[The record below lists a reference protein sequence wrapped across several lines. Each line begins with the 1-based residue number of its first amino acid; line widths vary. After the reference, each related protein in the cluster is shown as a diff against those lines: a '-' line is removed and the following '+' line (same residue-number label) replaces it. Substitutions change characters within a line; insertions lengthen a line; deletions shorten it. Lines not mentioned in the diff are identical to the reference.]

1 MGRIKRVLHFL
12 DEIDACREVDDE
24 DETHRYEFTVDH
36 MQAILDIEQTV
47 SEQSVEDY
55 LMEDDQTDLGSF
67 LDEEDDDEGEGGDDN
82 Q

>member
-12 DEIDACREVDDE
+12 NEIDACSEVNDE
-24 DETHRYEFTVDH
+24 EETHLYEFTVDH

-55 LMEDDQTDLGSF
+55 LMEDDQTDLDSF
-67 LDEEDDDEGEGGDDN
+67 FDEDGDDEDNEDDDT